1 MRKTIVIIAIVGMIL
16 VSFASAGLVGFLS
29 NSVSGTVEVRGPVFY
44 LDKKLPD
51 SDKYYSLKLNEE
63 STTTSKPVLDGDEN
77 LWFISDVL
85 GIDNFYDEKYNI
97 TLTMVAEG
105 GDSNSTGTI
114 FAELWIGD
122 ENNMW
127 KEDDEAICRTP
138 ILLGIGR
145 DEYPYSL
152 DCIPKNSDGLKNIEK
167 DEKMMMVLRTAPTD
181 VGVKIYIKSSKI
193 EVLVR

>member
-77 LWFISDVL
+77 LWFISDVFPL
-85 GIDNFYDEKYNI
+85 GTCVARFRCKNDNPE
-97 TLTMVAEG
+97 
-105 GDSNSTGTI
+105 TI
-114 FAELWIGD
+114 Q
-122 ENNMW
+122 
-127 KEDDEAICRTP
+127 
-138 ILLGIGR
+138 
-145 DEYPYSL
+145 
-152 DCIPKNSDGLKNIEK
+152 
-167 DEKMMMVLRTAPTD
+167 
-181 VGVKIYIKSSKI
+181 
-193 EVLVR
+193 